1 MALPALPKDFRASFR
16 FKLFV
21 IFTVLTAIVTTFF
34 ISIFIFAEIREQHRL
49 TAEKAHLLASRLA
62 SAVRLPL
69 YAENREALNVLAED
83 TARYPEIHAVVIT
96 THDGRV
102 LTDLHKPTDLSPDE
116 LLTETV
122 EVRSNP
128 LGTSPE
134 SAIGG
139 GSRDP
144 DGTLIGRVRIEHDTS
159 ELKRWIHQL
168 IWTSCLLAFGF
179 WLTVSSVSYLALRQ
193 VTHSFNTLMQGIQI
207 MRNGNYDFRIAVERE
222 DEPGR
227 AATAVNELA
236 ASLQERDRENQRLQ
250 EELLD
255 SMRMEVQEKKKLIM
269 AKLIQTNRMTSLGL
283 LASSMAHEINNPNGS
298 IRLAGQ
304 YLGRAWKDA
313 MPLLQ
318 QVAAEEGDFNLGGI
332 PFSTA
337 RGNIGDCCATIDRS
351 TDRIAHV
358 IQDLRAYSL
367 GERNEMYPGVDV
379 NQAVSNAVAII
390 HAHGTHADA
399 SISTD
404 LSPLVPVI
412 NGNYHQLEQVLVN
425 LLMNAVQ
432 AIQRGK
438 GGILVRTWFDAD
450 DDEVVITVRDQGT
463 GIPPEHMERL
473 RDPFFSTRID
483 KGGSGL
489 GLFVANFIVNQ
500 HKGRLDFE
508 SEPGVGTMVTIRL
521 PAGTHSDQA

>member
-1 MALPALPKDFRASFR
+1 MALPVLPNNFRASFR
-16 FKLFV
+16 FKLFA
-21 IFTVLTAIVTTFF
+21 IFTILTAVLTTLF
-34 ISIFIFAEIREQHRL
+34 ISVFIFAEIREQRRL
-49 TAEKAHLLASRLA
+49 TADKTRQMAARLA

-69 YAENREALNVLAED
+69 YAENREALKLLAED
-83 TARYPEIHAVVIT
+83 AAGDPAVHAVVIT
-96 THDGRV
+96 SHDGRV
-102 LTDLHKPTDLSPDE
+102 LTDLRRPTDPGPGE
-116 LLTETV
+116 LLAETV
-122 EVRSNP
+122 EVRSSP
-128 LGTSPE
+128 LGASPE
-134 SAIGG
+134 TAIGG
-139 GSRDP
+139 ASHDP
-144 DGTLIGRVRIEHDTS
+144 AGNLIGTVRIEHDTR
-159 ELKRWIHQL
+159 ELKRWVHQL
-168 IWTSCLLAFGF
+168 IWTSCVLALGF

-193 VTHSFNTLMQGIQI
+193 VTRSFNTLMQGIQV

-227 AATAVNELA
+227 ATAAVNELA
-236 ASLQERDRENQRLQ
+236 ASLVERDRENQRLQ

-255 SMRMEVQEKKKLIM
+255 SMRMEVQEKKRLIM

-283 LASSMAHEINNPNGS
+283 LASSMAHEINNPNGA

-332 PFSTA
+332 PLSTA
-337 RGNIGDCCATIDRS
+337 RDNIADCCATIERS

-358 IQDLRAYSL
+358 IQDLRTYSL

-379 NQAVSNAVAII
+379 NQAVTSAVAII
-390 HAHGTHADA
+390 HAHGNHAEA
-399 SISTD
+399 TISTD
-404 LSPLVPVI
+404 LSAQVPAI
-412 NGNYHQLEQVLVN
+412 FGNYHQLEQVLVN

-432 AIQRGK
+432 AVQRGK
-438 GGILVRTWFDAD
+438 GSIRVHTGVNTTH
-450 DDEVVITVRDQGT
+450 DEVLITVHDEGS

-489 GLFVANFIVNQ
+489 GLFVANFIVNE
-500 HKGRLDFE
+500 HKGNLDFE
-508 SEPGVGTMVTIRL
+508 STPGTGTTVTVRL
-521 PAGTHSDQA
+521 PARSQTGQA

>member
-16 FKLFV
+16 FKLFA
-21 IFTVLTAIVTTFF
+21 IFTSLTAIVTTLF
-34 ISIFIFAEIREQHRL
+34 IFIFIFAEIREQRRL
-49 TAEKAHLLASRLA
+49 AADKTHLLASRLA

-69 YAENREALNVLAED
+69 YAENRDALRLLAEE
-83 TARYPEIHAVVIT
+83 TARDPAVHAVVIT
-96 THDGRV
+96 TNDGRV
-102 LTDLHKPTDLSPDE
+102 LTDLRKPTDLSPDD

-122 EVRSNP
+122 EVRSSS
-128 LGTSPE
+128 LGASPE

-139 GSRDP
+139 ASKDP
-144 DGTLIGRVRIEHDTS
+144 EGALIGRVRVEHDTS
-159 ELKRWIHQL
+159 ELKRWISQF
-168 IWTSCLLAFGF
+168 IWTSCLLAVAF
-179 WLTVSSVSYLALRQ
+179 WLTVSSASYLALRQ
-193 VTHSFNTLMQGIQI
+193 TTRSFNTLMEGIQI
-207 MRNGNYDFRIAVERE
+207 MRHGNYDFRIAVERE

-227 AATAVNELA
+227 AAAAVNELA
-236 ASLQERDRENQRLQ
+236 ASLQERDRENQRLH
-250 EELLD
+250 EELLA
-255 SMRMEVQEKKKLIM
+255 SVRMEVQEKKKLLM

-337 RGNIGDCCATIDRS
+337 RDTVGDCCATIDRS

-358 IQDLRAYSL
+358 VQDLRSYSL

-379 NQAVSNAVAII
+379 NRAVTNAVAII
-390 HAHGTHADA
+390 HAHGSHADA
-399 SISTD
+399 SIGTD
-404 LSPLVPVI
+404 LSNLVPTI
-412 NGNYHQLEQVLVN
+412 YGNYHQLEQVLVN

-432 AIQRGK
+432 AMQRGK
-438 GGILVRTWFDAD
+438 GEIFVRTWFDAGN
-450 DDEVVITVRDQGT
+450 DEVLISVHDQGS

-489 GLFVANFIVNQ
+489 GLFVTNFIVNQ
-500 HKGRLDFE
+500 HKGSLEFE
-508 SEPGVGTMVTIRL
+508 SEPGAGTTVTVRL
-521 PAGTHSDQA
+521 PVGAAAAQA